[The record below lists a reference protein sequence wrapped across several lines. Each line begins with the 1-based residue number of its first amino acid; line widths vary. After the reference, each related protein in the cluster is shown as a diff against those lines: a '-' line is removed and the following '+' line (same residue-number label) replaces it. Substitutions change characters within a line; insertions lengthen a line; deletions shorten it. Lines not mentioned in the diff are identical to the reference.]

1 MESVNF
7 KPLYGTETRTKAVEC
22 ILEPLFT
29 KVKCFAR
36 RGHMKG
42 SYRLKSKPQEDILS
56 SVKEVIQLLS
66 DDFSVVQSVPSLSSD
81 FLTAKTDVIDTGQ
94 YFYSSVSSFLSDPA
108 NESHQSGVCRSIN
121 ALLAALSRLLI
132 LADIADSLVLNQQFE
147 AVLSGITEFQS
158 VSSHAEL
165 SRLWNTF
172 YPHVLQL
179 ISLSKKRA
187 SDLIDL
193 EDRRKIESANYVLKN
208 NTPLLHTS
216 CKVCLRYPDNLI
228 PRDSRTFVS
237 NSLSDAVELI
247 QSVFNGISKSNGIR
261 LRTSG
266 KLLEALDEF
275 ENSLFTNPDRKSTVH
290 IQEHIQFSL
299 KGLLSSVYKLVDSS
313 KLNSK
318 RRSAIDE
325 YCTQL
330 KNITSELISEYS
342 KKTVD
347 VRATEKIIQKL
358 LKIINSLKQLLIR
371 CAIDSTSNAFMA
383 KETCLMALNDA
394 TKFGCDQ
401 RIDAACQLFQKRSVS
416 MISSA
421 YQLCSLSTDEECC
434 SKIQLAC
441 QQIEQL
447 VPQLINIAYL
457 LFKYPSSKSV
467 ELNYE
472 AFRKVYEESVNLLYS
487 CVNELVGMHDFLA
500 VSDDLMLLEYQKSI
514 RALSDKD
521 ELSVQQTSTSM
532 QQRSA
537 YICEVILNKMIAR
550 TENNEYVDQVME
562 KVTLIRDQYTPD
574 FVNIARNTLSRLAA
588 GQSVDE
594 KAYRYSGHAL
604 CSGVHDLRL
613 TVLNECDLP
622 FDNDIESLNLQ
633 DNHGNVDNLQ
643 PSSSSLPHLP
653 SPPLPHNNYYHRH
666 RDQHSNDNEQLE
678 VSVGSM
684 KDKQKSIREMD
695 RVNSMLENNSTSNYN
710 NKSLSFKQSTGDIHA
725 SQENQLSE
733 RNEVFSVLTS
743 PQRETMAEELA
754 GFLAEK
760 KRFMREIVKW
770 DDSAND
776 IIVLAKK
783 MCVIMM
789 EMTDFIRGKGP
800 LQSTLDVI
808 EAAQEISEHGKRL
821 NSLCRHI
828 ADMCPD
834 SASRRDLSAY
844 LQRVTFYCHQL
855 SITSRVKAG
864 VHMLSDEI
872 FESATSLI
880 QAAKNL
886 MTSVVLTV
894 KESYIASTKY
904 RNSSNQRCIVQWQM
918 RTPEKKSLVSDYL
931 KNSSIYNRDYLFD
944 ELNSHH
950 PDALNEL
957 SQFKHP
963 PNS

>member
-7 KPLYGTETRTKAVEC
+7 RPLYGTETRTKAVEC
-22 ILEPLFT
+22 ILEPLLV
-29 KVKCFAR
+29 KVKRFT
-36 RGHMKG
+36 RGHIKG
-42 SYRLKSKPQEDILS
+42 SYRLKSKPQDEILS
-56 SVKEVIQLLS
+56 CVKEVMQLLG
-66 DDFSVVQSVPSLSSD
+66 DDFSIAQSVPSLSSD
-81 FLTAKTDVIDTGQ
+81 FVTAKTDVLDTGQ
-94 YFYSSVSSFLSDPA
+94 YFHSSVSIFLSDPI
-108 NESHQSGVCRSIN
+108 NESCQSDVCRAIN
-121 ALLAALSRLLI
+121 AFLAALSRLLI

-158 VSSHAEL
+158 ISSHRDL
-165 SRLWNTF
+165 NRLWNSF
-172 YPHVLQL
+172 YPQVLQL

-187 SDLIDL
+187 SDLIDP
-193 EDRRKIESANYVLKN
+193 EDRRKIESATYVLKN

-216 CKVCLRYPDNLI
+216 CKVCLRYPDHPI
-228 PRDSRTFVS
+228 PKDSLTFVS
-237 NSLSDAVELI
+237 NSLSDSVETI
-247 QSVFNGISKSNGIR
+247 QSVFNGILKSNGIH

-275 ENSLFTNPDRKSTVH
+275 ESSLFTNPEHKSTIH
-290 IQEHIQFSL
+290 IQEHIESSL
-299 KGLLSSVYKLVDSS
+299 KRLLTSVYKLVDSS
-313 KLNSK
+313 RINLK

-330 KNITSELISEYS
+330 KNITSDLTSEYS
-342 KKTVD
+342 KTTID
-347 VRATEKIIQKL
+347 ACETEKIIQKI
-358 LKIINSLKQLLIR
+358 LKTINALKQLLIR
-371 CAIDSTSNAFMA
+371 CAIDYTSNSFMA

-394 TKFGCDQ
+394 TKFGCEQ
-401 RIDAACQLFQKRSVS
+401 RIDGACQSFQKHSAS

-421 YQLCSLSTDEECC
+421 YQLCSLSTDEEC
-434 SKIQLAC
+434 SGKIQLAC

-447 VPQLINIAYL
+447 VPQVINMAYL

-467 ELNYE
+467 ESNYE
-472 AFRKVYEESVNLLYS
+472 AFCKAYEESVNLLYS
-487 CVNELVGMHDFLA
+487 CVNELIGMYDFLA
-500 VSDDLMLLEYQKSI
+500 VSDDLMLMEYQKSV
-514 RALSDKD
+514 RALSEKD

-537 YICEVILNKMIAR
+537 YICEVVLNKMIAR
-550 TENNEYVDQVME
+550 TENTEYVDQVME

-588 GQSVDE
+588 GQSIDE
-594 KAYRYSGHAL
+594 KAYRHSGHAL
-604 CSGVHDLRL
+604 CNGVHDLRL

-622 FDNDIESLNLQ
+622 FTNNDIESLNLQ
-633 DNHGNVDNLQ
+633 YNHGDLS
-643 PSSSSLPHLP
+643 P
-653 SPPLPHNNYYHRH
+653 PPLPPSFPHNDYHH
-666 RDQHSNDNEQLE
+666 NPYDHKEE
-678 VSVGSM
+678 KITVSSIN
-684 KDKQKSIREMD
+684 DKQLKEFDRYNSVLEKNSSTTYSIHEPQ
-695 RVNSMLENNSTSNYN
+695 
-710 NKSLSFKQSTGDIHA
+710 SFKQSIRSINA

-733 RNEVFSVLTS
+733 RTEVFSVLTN

-808 EAAQEISEHGKRL
+808 QAAQEISEHGKRL
-821 NSLCRHI
+821 DRLCRHI

-864 VHMLSDEI
+864 VHMLSDEV

-904 RNSSNQRCIVQWQM
+904 RGTNQRCIVQWQM
-918 RTPEKKSLVSDYL
+918 RTPEKKSLISDYF
-931 KNSSIYNRDYLFD
+931 KNRLISLSSHHDYLFD
-944 ELNSHH
+944 EFNPHH

>member
-22 ILEPLFT
+22 ILEPLLAN
-29 KVKCFAR
+29 VKRFAR

-42 SYRLKSKPQEDILS
+42 SYRLKSKPQDEILS
-56 SVKEVIQLLS
+56 CVKEVMQLLS
-66 DDFSVVQSVPSLSSD
+66 DDLSVAQNVPSLSSD
-81 FLTAKTDVIDTGQ
+81 FITAKTDVLDTGQ
-94 YFYSSVSSFLSDPA
+94 YFHSSVSIFLSDPVS
-108 NESHQSGVCRSIN
+108 ESRQSDVYRAIN
-121 ALLAALSRLLI
+121 AFLAALSRLLI

-158 VSSHAEL
+158 VSSHKDL
-165 SRLWNTF
+165 NRLWNSF
-172 YPHVLQL
+172 YPQVLQL

-187 SDLIDL
+187 SDLIDP
-193 EDRRKIESANYVLKN
+193 EDRRKIESATYVLKN

-216 CKVCLRYPDNLI
+216 CKVCLRYPDHPI
-228 PRDSRTFVS
+228 SKDSLTFVS
-237 NSLSDAVELI
+237 NSLSDSVETI
-247 QSVFNGISKSNGIR
+247 QSVFNGILKSNGIH

-275 ENSLFTNPDRKSTVH
+275 ESSLFTNPEHKSTIH
-290 IQEHIQFSL
+290 IQEHIESSL
-299 KGLLSSVYKLVDSS
+299 KRLLTSVYKLVDSS
-313 KLNSK
+313 KISSK

-325 YCTQL
+325 YCAQL
-330 KNITSELISEYS
+330 KNITSDLTSEYS
-342 KKTVD
+342 KMTID
-347 VRATEKIIQKL
+347 ACETEKIIQKI
-358 LKIINSLKQLLIR
+358 LKTVNALKQLLIR
-371 CAIDSTSNAFMA
+371 CAIDYTSNSFMA

-394 TKFGCDQ
+394 TKFGCEQ
-401 RIDAACQLFQKRSVS
+401 RIDGACQSFQKHSTS

-421 YQLCSLSTDEECC
+421 YQLCSLSTDEEC
-434 SKIQLAC
+434 SGKIQLAC

-447 VPQLINIAYL
+447 VPQMINMAYL

-467 ELNYE
+467 ESNYE
-472 AFRKVYEESVNLLYS
+472 AFCKAYEESVNLLYS
-487 CVNELVGMHDFLA
+487 CVNELIGMYDFLA
-500 VSDDLMLLEYQKSI
+500 VSDDLMLMEYQKSI

-537 YICEVILNKMIAR
+537 YICEVVLNKMIAR
-550 TENNEYVDQVME
+550 TENTEYVDQVME

-588 GQSVDE
+588 GQSIDE
-594 KAYRYSGHAL
+594 KAYRHSGHAL
-604 CSGVHDLRL
+604 CNGVHDLRL
-613 TVLNECDLP
+613 TVLNECNLP
-622 FDNDIESLNLQ
+622 FTNNDIESLNLQ
-633 DNHGNVDNLQ
+633 HNHGDL
-643 PSSSSLPHLP
+643 
-653 SPPLPHNNYYHRH
+653 SPPPFPLSFPRNDHLHDLNNHK
-666 RDQHSNDNEQLE
+666 EE
-678 VSVGSM
+678 KVIVGSIN
-684 KDKQKSIREMD
+684 DKQLKEFNRN
-695 RVNSMLENNSTSNYN
+695 NSMLEKNSSSPYN
-710 NKSLSFKQSTGDIHA
+710 IHERQSFKQSTGSIHA

-733 RNEVFSVLTS
+733 RTEVFSVLTN

-808 EAAQEISEHGKRL
+808 QAAQEISEHGKRL
-821 NSLCRHI
+821 DRLCRHI

-864 VHMLSDEI
+864 VHMLSDEV

-904 RNSSNQRCIVQWQM
+904 RGTNQRCIVQWQM
-918 RTPEKKSLVSDYL
+918 RTPEKKSLISDYY
-931 KNSSIYNRDYLFD
+931 KNHLISSSSHNYLFD
-944 ELNSHH
+944 EFNTHH

>member
-1 MESVNF
+1 
-7 KPLYGTETRTKAVEC
+7 
-22 ILEPLFT
+22 
-29 KVKCFAR
+29 
-36 RGHMKG
+36 MKG
-42 SYRLKSKPQEDILS
+42 SYRLKSKPQDDILS

-66 DDFSVVQSVPSLSSD
+66 NDFSVVQSVPSLSSD
-81 FLTAKTDVIDTGQ
+81 FLTAKTDVLDTGQ
-94 YFYSSVSSFLSDPA
+94 YFCSSVSSFFSDPA
-108 NESHQSGVCRSIN
+108 NESYQSGVCRAIN
-121 ALLAALSRLLI
+121 AFLAALSRLLI
-132 LADIADSLVLNQQFE
+132 LADIADSLVLNQHFE
-147 AVLSGITEFQS
+147 VVLSGITEFQS
-158 VSSHAEL
+158 VSSQTEL
-165 SRLWNTF
+165 NRLWNTF

-193 EDRRKIESANYVLKN
+193 EDRRKIESASYVLRN

-216 CKVCLRYPDNLI
+216 CKVCLRYPDHPI

-275 ENSLFTNPDRKSTVH
+275 ENSLFTNPDQKSTVH
-290 IQEHIQFSL
+290 IQEHIQSSL
-299 KGLLSSVYKLVDSS
+299 KRLLSSVYKLVDSS

-330 KNITSELISEYS
+330 KSITSELISEYS
-342 KKTVD
+342 KKIIDT
-347 VRATEKIIQKL
+347 RETEKIIQKL

-371 CAIDSTSNAFMA
+371 CTIDSTSNAFMA

-421 YQLCSLSTDEECC
+421 YQLCLLSTDEECC
-434 SKIQLAC
+434 SQIQLAC

-467 ELNYE
+467 ESNYE

-487 CVNELVGMHDFLA
+487 CVNELIGMHDFLA

-588 GQSVDE
+588 GQSIDE

-604 CSGVHDLRL
+604 CNGVHDLRL
-613 TVLNECDLP
+613 TALNECDLP
-622 FDNDIESLNLQ
+622 FNNDIESLNLQ
-633 DNHGNVDNLQ
+633 DNHGSVDNLQ
-643 PSSSSLPHLP
+643 PSSSSLPRLP
-653 SPPLPHNNYYHRH
+653 SPPPPQDNYYHRH
-666 RDQHSNDNEQLE
+666 RDQYSNDNEQIE

-684 KDKQKSIREMD
+684 KDKQKLIKEVD

-710 NKSLSFKQSTGDIHA
+710 YKSHSFKQSTGDIPA

-904 RNSSNQRCIVQWQM
+904 RSSSNQRCIVQWQM

-931 KNSSIYNRDYLFD
+931 KNRSISNRDYLFD

>member
-158 VSSHAEL
+158 VSSHA
-165 SRLWNTF
+165 
-172 YPHVLQL
+172 
-179 ISLSKKRA
+179 
-187 SDLIDL
+187 
-193 EDRRKIESANYVLKN
+193 
-208 NTPLLHTS
+208 
-216 CKVCLRYPDNLI
+216 VCLRYPDNLI

>member
-7 KPLYGTETRTKAVEC
+7 KPFYGTEARTKAVEC

-36 RGHMKG
+36 RGHIKG
-42 SYRLKSKPQEDILS
+42 SYRLKSKPQDDILS
-56 SVKEVIQLLS
+56 SIKEVMQLLNN
-66 DDFSVVQSVPSLSSD
+66 DFSVVQSDPSLSSD
-81 FLTAKTDVIDTGQ
+81 FVTAKTDVLDTGQ
-94 YFYSSVSSFLSDPA
+94 YFCSSVSNFLSDPVS
-108 NESHQSGVCRSIN
+108 EPSQSGVYRAVS
-121 ALLAALSRLLI
+121 AFLAALSRLLI

-158 VSSHAEL
+158 VLSHREL

-172 YPHVLQL
+172 YPHVLKL

-187 SDLIDL
+187 SDLIDP
-193 EDRRKIESANYVLKN
+193 EDRRKIESSNYVLKN
-208 NTPLLHTS
+208 NTPLLYAS
-216 CKVCLRYPDNLI
+216 CKVCLRYPDHSI

-237 NSLSDAVELI
+237 NSLSDAVESI
-247 QSVFNGISKSNGIR
+247 QSVFNGIPKSNGIR

-275 ENSLFTNPDRKSTVH
+275 ENSLFTNPNQKPTVH
-290 IQEHIQFSL
+290 IQEHIQSSL
-299 KGLLSSVYKLVDSS
+299 NRLLSSVYKLVDSS
-313 KLNSK
+313 KINSK
-318 RRSAIDE
+318 RRSAIDD

-330 KNITSELISEYS
+330 KNITFELISEYS

-347 VRATEKIIQKL
+347 TGEIEKIIQKL
-358 LKIINSLKQLLIR
+358 LKIINALKQLLIR
-371 CAIDSTSNAFMA
+371 CTIDSTSNVFMA
-383 KETCLMALNDA
+383 KETCLMALSDA

-401 RIDAACQLFQKRSVS
+401 RIDSACQSFQKQSVS
-416 MISSA
+416 MITSA

-447 VPQLINIAYL
+447 VPQVINMAYL
-457 LFKYPSSKSV
+457 LFKYPSSKSI
-467 ELNYE
+467 ESNYE

-487 CVNELVGMHDFLA
+487 CVNELIGMHDFLA

-521 ELSVQQTSTSM
+521 EFSVQQTSTSM

-537 YICEVILNKMIAR
+537 YICEVVLNKMIAR
-550 TENNEYVDQVME
+550 TENTEYVDQVME

-588 GQSVDE
+588 GQSIDE

-604 CSGVHDLRL
+604 CNGVHDLRL

-622 FDNDIESLNLQ
+622 FDQDIESLNLRSQ
-633 DNHGNVDNLQ
+633 HNGGVVSDHL
-643 PSSSSLPHLP
+643 PLLSSSSPP
-653 SPPLPHNNYYHRH
+653 PPPPPPLPHHQQRH
-666 RDQHSNDNEQLE
+666 PHDQHSNDNEEIE
-678 VSVGSM
+678 VPPDSM
-684 KDKQKSIREMD
+684 KDKHSFREMD
-695 RVNSMLENNSTSNYN
+695 SNNNSTANYYN
-710 NKSLSFKQSTGDIHA
+710 YESHSFKQSIGDIYV

-733 RNEVFSVLTS
+733 RNEVLSVLTS

-800 LQSTLDVI
+800 LQTTLDVI
-808 EAAQEISEHGKRL
+808 KAAQEISELGKRL
-821 NSLCRHI
+821 NRLCRQI

-904 RNSSNQRCIVQWQM
+904 RSSPNQRCIVQWQM
-918 RTPEKKSLVSDYL
+918 RTPEKKSLVSDYI
-931 KNSSIYNRDYLFD
+931 KNRSICTRDYLFD
-944 ELNSHH
+944 ESNSHH

-963 PNS
+963 PNSHN

>member
-42 SYRLKSKPQEDILS
+42 SYRLKSKPQDDILS

-66 DDFSVVQSVPSLSSD
+66 NDFSVVQSVPSLSSD
-81 FLTAKTDVIDTGQ
+81 FLTAKTDVLDTGQ
-94 YFYSSVSSFLSDPA
+94 YFCSSVSSFFSDPA
-108 NESHQSGVCRSIN
+108 NESYQSGVCRAIN
-121 ALLAALSRLLI
+121 AFLAALSRLLI
-132 LADIADSLVLNQQFE
+132 LADIADSLVLNQHFE
-147 AVLSGITEFQS
+147 VVLSGITEFQS
-158 VSSHAEL
+158 VSSQTEL
-165 SRLWNTF
+165 NRLWNTF

-193 EDRRKIESANYVLKN
+193 EDRRKIESASYVLRN

-216 CKVCLRYPDNLI
+216 CK
-228 PRDSRTFVS
+228 
-237 NSLSDAVELI
+237 
-247 QSVFNGISKSNGIR
+247 
-261 LRTSG
+261 
-266 KLLEALDEF
+266 
-275 ENSLFTNPDRKSTVH
+275 NSLFTNPDQKSTVH
-290 IQEHIQFSL
+290 IQEHIQSSL
-299 KGLLSSVYKLVDSS
+299 KRLLSSVYKLVDSS

-330 KNITSELISEYS
+330 KSITSELISEYS
-342 KKTVD
+342 KKIIDT
-347 VRATEKIIQKL
+347 RETEKIIQKL

-371 CAIDSTSNAFMA
+371 CTIDSTSNAFMA

-421 YQLCSLSTDEECC
+421 YQLCLLSTDEECC
-434 SKIQLAC
+434 SQIQLAC

-467 ELNYE
+467 ESNYE

-487 CVNELVGMHDFLA
+487 CVNELIGMHDFLA

-588 GQSVDE
+588 GQSIDE

-604 CSGVHDLRL
+604 CNGVHDLRL
-613 TVLNECDLP
+613 TALNECDLP
-622 FDNDIESLNLQ
+622 FNNDIESLNLQ
-633 DNHGNVDNLQ
+633 DNHGSVDNLQ
-643 PSSSSLPHLP
+643 PSSSSLPRLP
-653 SPPLPHNNYYHRH
+653 SPPPPQDNYYHRH
-666 RDQHSNDNEQLE
+666 RDQYSNDNEQIE

-684 KDKQKSIREMD
+684 KDKQKLIKEVD

-710 NKSLSFKQSTGDIHA
+710 YKSHSFKQSTGDIPA

-904 RNSSNQRCIVQWQM
+904 RSSSNQRCIVQWQM

-931 KNSSIYNRDYLFD
+931 KNRSISNRDYLFD

>member
-7 KPLYGTETRTKAVEC
+7 KPLYGTEARTKAVEC

-42 SYRLKSKPQEDILS
+42 SYRLKSKPQDDILS

-66 DDFSVVQSVPSLSSD
+66 NDFSVVQNVPSLSSD
-81 FLTAKTDVIDTGQ
+81 FLTAKTDVLDTGQ
-94 YFYSSVSSFLSDPA
+94 YFCSSVSSFFSDPA
-108 NESHQSGVCRSIN
+108 NESYQSGVCRAIN
-121 ALLAALSRLLI
+121 AFLAALSRLLI
-132 LADIADSLVLNQQFE
+132 LADIADSLVLNQHFE

-158 VSSHAEL
+158 VSSQTEL
-165 SRLWNTF
+165 NRLWNTF

-193 EDRRKIESANYVLKN
+193 EDRRKIESASYVLRN

-216 CKVCLRYPDNLI
+216 CKVCLRYPDHPI

-275 ENSLFTNPDRKSTVH
+275 ENSLFTNPDQKSTVH
-290 IQEHIQFSL
+290 IQEHIQSSL
-299 KGLLSSVYKLVDSS
+299 KGLLSSIYKLVDSS

-347 VRATEKIIQKL
+347 TRETEKIIQKL
-358 LKIINSLKQLLIR
+358 LKTINSLKQLLIR
-371 CAIDSTSNAFMA
+371 CTIDSTSNAFMS

-467 ELNYE
+467 ESNYE

-487 CVNELVGMHDFLA
+487 CVNELIGMHDFLA

-588 GQSVDE
+588 GQSIDE

-604 CSGVHDLRL
+604 CNGVHDLRL

-633 DNHGNVDNLQ
+633 DNHGSVDNLQ
-643 PSSSSLPHLP
+643 PSSSSLPRLP
-653 SPPLPHNNYYHRH
+653 SPPPPQDNYYHRH
-666 RDQHSNDNEQLE
+666 RDQHSNDNEQIE

-684 KDKQKSIREMD
+684 KDKQKLIKEVD
-695 RVNSMLENNSTSNYN
+695 RVNSMLENNSASNYN
-710 NKSLSFKQSTGDIHA
+710 YKFRKYLPH
-725 SQENQLSE
+725 
-733 RNEVFSVLTS
+733 
-743 PQRETMAEELA
+743 
-754 GFLAEK
+754 
-760 KRFMREIVKW
+760 KR
-770 DDSAND
+770 
-776 IIVLAKK
+776 
-783 MCVIMM
+783 
-789 EMTDFIRGKGP
+789 
-800 LQSTLDVI
+800 
-808 EAAQEISEHGKRL
+808 
-821 NSLCRHI
+821 
-828 ADMCPD
+828 
-834 SASRRDLSAY
+834 
-844 LQRVTFYCHQL
+844 
-855 SITSRVKAG
+855 
-864 VHMLSDEI
+864 
-872 FESATSLI
+872 
-880 QAAKNL
+880 
-886 MTSVVLTV
+886 
-894 KESYIASTKY
+894 
-904 RNSSNQRCIVQWQM
+904 
-918 RTPEKKSLVSDYL
+918 
-931 KNSSIYNRDYLFD
+931 
-944 ELNSHH
+944 
-950 PDALNEL
+950 
-957 SQFKHP
+957 
-963 PNS
+963 

>member
-1 MESVNF
+1 
-7 KPLYGTETRTKAVEC
+7 
-22 ILEPLFT
+22 
-29 KVKCFAR
+29 
-36 RGHMKG
+36 MKG

-158 VSSHAEL
+158 VSSHA
-165 SRLWNTF
+165 
-172 YPHVLQL
+172 
-179 ISLSKKRA
+179 KRA

-342 KKTVD
+342 KK
-347 VRATEKIIQKL
+347 
-358 LKIINSLKQLLIR
+358 LLIR

-457 LFKYPSSKSV
+457 LFKYPSS
-467 ELNYE
+467 
-472 AFRKVYEESVNLLYS
+472 KVYEESVNLLYS